1 MRRQNGKAKTDR
13 WVGGGGGGGSF
24 DNSEIHTKYLKK
36 IYSFIIFANYFHLY
50 DLETLQQF

>member
-13 WVGGGGGGGSF
+13 WVGGGGGGSF